1 MLTRVVVCG
10 VLLFFAGCAS
20 VNPREDYE
28 RTAALI
34 TGAAGRAVVAPQE
47 IVPDAAPD
55 VENILR
61 DGLTLDESL
70 RLALMNNPGLQA
82 AFRDIGMARADLV
95 QSGLFTNP
103 SFSLAVAL
111 PAPIDNNNTQAA
123 IAQNIVELWMIPV
136 RKRAAQHALDAAVL
150 TVAHRAVQLAAD
162 TRAAYYLGV
171 GAGHIR
177 RIADENIG
185 VAKRLL
191 DAAEA
196 RRAAGTAGELD
207 LNLAR
212 GSFVNA
218 EVEAEKARLDEISA
232 LYQLSQLLG
241 LSVRSEKLTLSD
253 PLPQPPTAALVD
265 APVVQLARAS
275 RLDVRA
281 ADEAVEAA
289 RARVELQRRSVWTNV
304 SPGAA
309 WWSPSDSGPSIALTL
324 PVFDQ
329 NQAQIA
335 RARFNLEKA
344 EKERDALV
352 LTVTQAIR
360 ETLAR
365 AETNWKIARTFENEL
380 VPQTAK
386 SLEMSQESYRAGRTT
401 LLVVLE
407 SQRALLDAQRS
418 SIAARQAAAISV
430 ADLERAVSRRL
441 PDILDATGV
450 PSRVESPAFVNPSI
464 SGERP

>member
-1 MLTRVVVCG
+1 VCG
-10 VLLFFAGCAS
+10 AALMLAGCAS
-20 VNPREDYE
+20 VNPRADYE
-28 RTAALI
+28 RTAELI
-34 TGAAGRAVVAPQE
+34 TGAAGRKVISPLE
-47 IVPDAAPD
+47 IVPDATPD
-55 VENILR
+55 AEEILR

-82 AFRDIGMARADLV
+82 AFRDIGVARADLV
-95 QSGLFTNP
+95 QSGLLTNP
-103 SFSLAVAL
+103 SLSLALAL
-111 PAPIDNNNTQAA
+111 PSPRDNNNTQAA
-123 IAQNIVELWMIPV
+123 VAQNIVELWTIPV
-136 RKRAAQHALDAAVL
+136 RKRAAERALDAAIL

-196 RRAAGTAGELD
+196 RRAAGTAGDLD

-218 EVEAEKARLDEISA
+218 EVEAEKARLDEIAA
-232 LYQLSQLLG
+232 LYQLSQFLG
-241 LSVRSEKLTLSD
+241 LDIRSEKLQLTD
-253 PLPQPPTAALVD
+253 PLPQPPSAALVD
-265 APVVQLARAS
+265 APVVQLARSS

-281 ADEAVEAA
+281 ADKAVEAA
-289 RARVELQRRSVWTNV
+289 RARVELQKRSMLTSL
-304 SPGAA
+304 SPGGA
-309 WWSPSDSGPSIALTL
+309 WWSPADSGPTLSLTL
-324 PVFDQ
+324 PIFDQ

-335 RARFNLEKA
+335 RAQFSLEKA

-365 AETNWKIARTFENEL
+365 AETNWRIARTFEDEL

-386 SLEMSQESYRAGRTT
+386 SLEMSQESYRAGKTT

-418 SIAARQAAAISV
+418 SVSARQAAAISV
-430 ADLERAVSRRL
+430 AELERAVSRRL
-441 PDILDATGV
+441 PDILDATGE
-450 PSRVESPAFVNPSI
+450 PSRSESPEFVDPSV